1 MHQGQ
6 KLVLS
11 QYGENREDAIEN
23 NLKLETAPNPEVGKL
38 QPHEVIVGIRSA
50 SVSFIDLLM
59 LSGQYQT
66 MVPLPCV
73 PGMEYSGVILA
84 TGRDVDVNKLAVGD
98 RVVSD
103 FLVTGPR
110 SKSAYQAE
118 GGWQS
123 FAIAPEY
130 GVHKLPEN
138 LSFDEGCNLLLNYE
152 TPYYAFIN
160 RAKLQAGETVLI
172 TGASGAAG
180 MAAIQVA
187 KLLGAKVI
195 ATGRSDEKLAQVKK
209 FGADHVINT
218 SPRPGEAGIPKF
230 REEVKALTGGRGVE
244 VVFDTV
250 GGDVSEEAM
259 RSLDFGGRLVI
270 IGWAQNTK
278 VAKGG
283 GKRGS
288 DNTDRLPTNIM
299 QMKGLFVMGSP
310 MVIHSGRDPSI
321 RVPRLESIFKW
332 ATDGL
337 LTPFVSHSFTM
348 EDYKRA
354 MYAKISGEVNGGCV
368 LNPKLVS
375 L

>member
-1 MHQGQ
+1 MHQGK

-11 QYGENREDAIEN
+11 KFGQDREDAIEN
-23 NLKLETAPNPEVGKL
+23 ILALEASPTPEVGKL
-38 QPHEVIVGIRSA
+38 QPHDVLIGIRSA
-50 SVSFIDLLM
+50 SVSFVDLLM
-59 LSGQYQT
+59 LSGQYQK
-66 MVPLPCV
+66 MPPLPCV
-73 PGMEYSGVILA
+73 PGMEYSGVVLA
-84 TGRDVDVNKLAVGD
+84 TGSDVDGSNFAVGD
-98 RVVSD
+98 RVLSD

-110 SKSAYQAE
+110 SNGAYQGD
-118 GGWQS
+118 GGWQT
-123 FAIAPEY
+123 FAVAPEQ
-130 GVHKLPEN
+130 GVHKLPDC

-160 RAKLQAGETVLI
+160 RAQLREGETVLI

-187 KLLGAKVI
+187 KILGADVI
-195 ATGRSDEKLAQVKK
+195 ATGRSDKKLKQVKK

-218 SPRPGEAGIPKF
+218 SPRPGEEGIPRF
-230 REEVKALTGGRGVE
+230 RDEVKALTGGRGVE

-250 GGDVSEEAM
+250 GGEVSQEAM
-259 RSLDFGGRLVI
+259 RSLGFGGRMVI

-288 DNTDRLPTNIM
+288 ENADRLPTNIM

-310 MVIHSGRDPSI
+310 MIIHSDRDPSI
-321 RVPRLESIFKW
+321 RIPRLESVFKW
-332 ATDGL
+332 ASDGL
-337 LTPFVSHSFTM
+337 LTPVVSHSYPL

-368 LNPKLVS
+368 LNPEPFL